1 MRQAQAGS
9 VAWLLLAGADLAGGT
24 DLGLITLL
32 LALAPLVVV
41 PLGFAL
47 PRPVGPTAWS
57 RLLAVAQPVGALAV
71 AGALLLPTGGL
82 AATIAGVWL
91 GVCLWAAAAEVAV
104 WWRRGSRAVPEIA
117 RLGGFLYLCVGAT
130 WLVFDRLA
138 VRPLD
143 LPAEIV
149 ELTAVHFHYAGF
161 AAALIAGTATARA
174 GSSGRGL
181 AGVATLLVLAGS
193 PVVAAGFAAFG
204 PLQIAGAVLLTVG
217 LLTLAWV
224 TVRGIVPHLRDQPAR
239 WLLTVSSVTVVVPM
253 LLAVQWAV
261 GHNYATPALS
271 IPDMARLHGSLNAFG
286 FTLCGLLGWLR
297 ATDRSDADRTAGPP

>member
-9 VAWLLLAGADLAGGT
+9 VAWLLLVGADLAGWT
-24 DLGLITLL
+24 HLGLVTLL

-47 PRPVGPTAWS
+47 PRPAGPTAWS

-82 AATIAGVWL
+82 AAAMAGVWV
-91 GVCLWAAAAEVAV
+91 GVCLFAGADEITV
-104 WWRRGSRAVPEIA
+104 WWRRRSRAVPDIA
-117 RLGGFLYLCVGAT
+117 RLGGFGYLCVGAT
-130 WLVFDRLA
+130 WLVLDRLG

-161 AAALIAGTATARA
+161 AAALMAGTATALASTA
-174 GSSGRGL
+174 GRSPAS
-181 AGVATLLVLAGS
+181 VATLLVLAGA

-224 TVRGIVPHLRDQPAR
+224 TVRSIVPNLLDQPAR
-239 WLLTVSSVTVVVPM
+239 WLLTVSSLAVVVPM

-261 GHNYATPALS
+261 GHNYGTPALP
-271 IPDMARLHGSLNAFG
+271 IPDMALFHGSLNAFG

-297 ATDRSDADRTAGPP
+297 ATNRPDAAT